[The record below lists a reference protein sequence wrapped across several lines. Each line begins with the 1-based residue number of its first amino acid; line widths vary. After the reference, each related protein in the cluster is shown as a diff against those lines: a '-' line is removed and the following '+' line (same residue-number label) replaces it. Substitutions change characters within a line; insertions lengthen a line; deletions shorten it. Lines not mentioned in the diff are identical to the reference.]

1 MGKVFLVL
9 VAVVLVVYSLYDL
22 IATPRDRVQHLPKWG
37 WALLIVLAPYA
48 GALLWIVF
56 GVAKGRS
63 SGGGPRR
70 GPQRPLGPD
79 DDPDFLRGL

>member
-9 VAVVLVVYSLYDL
+9 AAVVLTVYCLYDL
-22 IATPRDRVQHLPKWG
+22 VATPRDRVQHMPKWG

-48 GALLWIVF
+48 GALLWIIF

-63 SGGGPRR
+63 TGGPRR
-70 GPQRPLGPD
+70 PGPPRPLGPD
-79 DDPDFLRGL
+79 DDPDYLRGL

>member
-1 MGKVFLVL
+1 MGKAFLVL
-9 VAVVLVVYSLYDL
+9 AAVVLAVYSLYDL
-22 IATPRDRVQHLPKWG
+22 VATPRDRVQHLPKWG

-56 GVAKGRS
+56 GVTKGRS
-63 SGGGPRR
+63 TGGNRPR
-70 GPQRPLGPD
+70 PPRPLGPD

>member
-9 VAVVLVVYSLYDL
+9 VAVVLTVYSLYDL
-22 IATPRDRVQHLPKWG
+22 VATPRDRVQHLPKWAWG
-37 WALLIVLAPYA
+37 LLIVLAPFA
-48 GALLWIVF
+48 GAALWLIF

-63 SGGGPRR
+63 TGGPRT
-70 GPQRPLGPD
+70 GPPRPLGPD

>member
-9 VAVVLVVYSLYDL
+9 AAVVLMVYSLYDL
-22 IATPRDRVQHLPKWG
+22 VATPRDRVQHLPKWG

-48 GALLWIVF
+48 GAALWLIF

-63 SGGGPRR
+63 TGGPRKR
-70 GPQRPLGPD
+70 PPRPLGPD

>member
-1 MGKVFLVL
+1 MGKAFLVL
-9 VAVVLVVYSLYDL
+9 AAVVLTIYSLYDL
-22 IATPRDRVQHLPKWG
+22 VATPRDRVQHLPKWG

-63 SGGGPRR
+63 TGGNRPR
-70 GPQRPLGPD
+70 PPRPLGPD

>member
-9 VAVVLVVYSLYDL
+9 VALVLIIYSLYDL
-22 IATPRDRVQHLPKWG
+22 LATPRNRVQHLPRWG

-56 GVAKGRS
+56 GVAKDRPT
-63 SGGGPRR
+63 GPRR
-70 GPQRPLGPD
+70 PNPPRPMGPD

>member
-1 MGKVFLVL
+1 MGKAFLVL
-9 VAVVLVVYSLYDL
+9 VAVVLVIYSLYDL
-22 IATPRDRVQHLPKWG
+22 MATPRDRVQHLPKWG

-56 GVAKGRS
+56 GAAKGRS
-63 SGGGPRR
+63 AGPRR
-70 GPQRPLGPD
+70 PGPPRPMGPD

>member
-9 VAVVLVVYSLYDL
+9 AALVLMIYSLYDL
-22 IATPRDRVQHLPKWG
+22 IATPRARIQHLPKWG

-56 GVAKGRS
+56 GVAHGRPA
-63 SGGGPRR
+63 GGPPR
-70 GPQRPLGPD
+70 PQPKRPLGPD

>member
-9 VAVVLVVYSLYDL
+9 AAVVLTVYSLYDL
-22 IATPRDRVQHLPKWG
+22 VATPRDRVQHLPKWG

-48 GALLWIVF
+48 GAALWLIF

-63 SGGGPRR
+63 PGGGPRKR
-70 GPQRPLGPD
+70 PPRPLGPD